1 MKKTCRSYSLKVV
14 LLQYYGQVQREKSW
28 QLWLWSTT
36 STATLAPQLE
46 NKHKVTQDKKV
57 LSHGNSFLLPTAC
70 NNTSSNS
77 PQPSLLRLP
86 FATGAG
92 KLQHCTWSGLNFS
105 LIMQVIS
112 KEVTCDSYS
121 EVTRDTYLILA
132 GGSWGS
138 ASPIWSKHE
147 SIWILQLGNLGEV
160 VGWRWVGQHITKFY
174 YVNGVGMIPG
184 FLRCAAQDC
193 KHVQQQQPIQQ
204 LRSILSQRYIFL
216 RRMTMFNK
224 LNFSLCGKN
233 NLPR

>member
-1 MKKTCRSYSLKVV
+1 MAKCKGEKK
-14 LLQYYGQVQREKSW
+14 
-28 QLWLWSTT
+28 
-36 STATLAPQLE
+36 LAIMTMIN
-46 NKHKVTQDKKV
+46 NKHCNTGTSNLRTNTKWHKTKKSC
-57 LSHGNSFLLPTAC
+57 LMAILFCCLRLATIPTYQLFQFPTAKSSP
-70 NNTSSNS
+70 TSIC
-77 PQPSLLRLP
+77 
-86 FATGAG
+86 GAG
-92 KLQHCTWSGLNFS
+92 KLQRCTWSGLNFS

-121 EVTRDTYLILA
+121 EVTRDTYLIYLISA

-147 SIWILQLGNLGEV
+147 SIWILHLGNLGEV

-184 FLRCAAQDC
+184 FLRCAEQDC

>member
-1 MKKTCRSYSLKVV
+1 MAKCKGKKVGNYEYDQQQALQHWHLK
-14 LLQYYGQVQREKSW
+14 
-28 QLWLWSTT
+28 
-36 STATLAPQLE
+36 LE

-92 KLQHCTWSGLNFS
+92 KFQRCTWSGLNFS